1 MPKVIVS
8 ADVANGAEW
17 EGLFRTHGDLFQ
29 KQRVTNIDFAIDGNH
44 VVCCFDTED
53 LDTYMQHFQ
62 SEETA
67 AAMGWHLAPSTLQ
80 AIEQA
85 IAARGR
91 SAANRI
97 FI

>member
-67 AAMGWHLAPSTLQ
+67 AAM
-80 AIEQA
+80 IEDGVD
-85 IAARGR
+85 RDSVSVHVLDR
-91 SAANRI
+91 NFRP
-97 FI
+97 